1 MVWHVHN
8 VHVLASQR
16 ERNRDVMPPQCFF
29 LGLIELLEVG
39 RQRTE
44 FVKVS
49 LGAYQQVL
57 ILHID
62 SRKIPHEIPNIGAN
76 AEFVDFT
83 DIDRNAHKRRDI
95 IMRVC

>member
-1 MVWHVHN
+1 M
-8 VHVLASQR
+8 
-16 ERNRDVMPPQCFF
+16 
-29 LGLIELLEVG
+29 
-39 RQRTE
+39 
-44 FVKVS
+44 KVS
-49 LGAYQQVL
+49 LGADQQVL